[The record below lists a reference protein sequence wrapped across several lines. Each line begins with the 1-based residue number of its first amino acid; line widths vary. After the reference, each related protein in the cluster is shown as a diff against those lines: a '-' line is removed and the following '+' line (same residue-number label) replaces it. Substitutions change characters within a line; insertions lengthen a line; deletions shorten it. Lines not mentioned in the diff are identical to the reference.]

1 MERCV
6 VCGRLKEPEAMIGGC
21 CGRCDKLV
29 GDVLAES
36 VAEVSA

>member
-6 VCGRLKEPEAMIGGC
+6 VCGRLEKSEQMIGRC

-29 GDVLAES
+29 GDMLAE
-36 VAEVSA
+36 VACEVSA

>member
-6 VCGRLKEPEAMIGGC
+6 VCARLKEPEDMIGRC
-21 CGRCDKLV
+21 CGRCDKLI

-36 VAEVSA
+36 VTEVSV

>member
-6 VCGRLKEPEAMIGGC
+6 VCGRLENSEQMIGRC
-21 CGRCDKLV
+21 CGRCDKLI

-36 VAEVSA
+36 VTEASA